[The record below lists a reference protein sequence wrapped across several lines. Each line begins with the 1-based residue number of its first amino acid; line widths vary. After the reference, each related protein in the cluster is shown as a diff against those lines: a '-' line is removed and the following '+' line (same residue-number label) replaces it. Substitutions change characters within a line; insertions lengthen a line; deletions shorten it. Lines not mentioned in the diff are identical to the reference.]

1 MLILINSV
9 RSLILFCL
17 LFSCLKSEIINEIRI
32 CALRVSFIQDSS
44 QSTTGNGTFLTENLG
59 IDCGPYVIDPP
70 PHDKSY
76 FQSQILAVSNYFKSV
91 SYGKFSVNID
101 ESTVYPLGED
111 DSYILPYKMNYYNPY
126 DSTEIQEKL
135 ITNLFYDALIM
146 ADSNGVNF
154 ENYDLIV
161 VFHAGIGQDFSLPF
175 LDPTPEDIPSTFIDQ
190 KMIEEHFNTSFF
202 EIGNSQISKGILL
215 PEGQN
220 HLLYEVSQSMFLEA
234 NEPCEYQYGLTG
246 TFALMI
252 GFAVG
257 LPPMWNIDTGE
268 SGIGVFGLMDQGS
281 NNGRGIIPAPPN
293 AWTRIY
299 SGWEVPFTTEY
310 EDTIFLPSRSEN
322 QIIKVPINDNEYF
335 LIENRN
341 NKVENK
347 LSLDSIRFLM
357 EDNNAYPPYI
367 NVLIDSIGVIKDTN
381 NVITSIPNYDI
392 GLPASGLLIWHI
404 NDLIINSNIANF
416 SINKNLS
423 SLGVDL
429 EEADG
434 AQDIGFESV
443 FIFNDI
449 ASGYFGDVWFNG
461 NSQYELA
468 NFDLKGV
475 RPKFGPSTL
484 PSTNSSNGSHSYI
497 EIENISA
504 PKDTMNFIINNSLVQ
519 KNFPDYEA
527 NILSVF
533 DLNGDGNNEY
543 LGGKDS
549 LFIGDFLDKSKR
561 NFHNIIEDNID
572 ITIVKNNN
580 ISEIHVLERSDS
592 NSYYYKYD
600 YNRDEDEVINSS
612 FEIIDS
618 LLFPIVQNNLYQHL
632 SKSNWDMFSKRV
644 FGNSYTFSTDVIQS
658 GIQIEK
664 FGESLKKWSN
674 HNFISLSGIDIDLDS
689 RLDVIAL
696 DENGLL
702 HVFDH
707 NLILLAGFPT
717 LESFIPPILS
727 GDILGDEYVEIIGK
741 SQDSSSIIILD
752 NKGNQLYNISSRK
765 EDPLICLTN
774 LNGHKSVIS
783 KSVVYNFDLYNEF
796 NIENSWSF
804 EHGTQ
809 DRSRHVNLSML
820 DSSFSSQDILIRSY
834 VYPNP
839 IRENLGTIRVESYNA
854 QSIEIKVY
862 DLLGIQ
868 INSFKKDLIDCCS
881 QINEWV
887 WETSSFEPGVYF
899 AHVSVVGENVEKNK
913 IIKIAIL

>member
-17 LFSCLKSEIINEIRI
+17 LFSYLKSEIIDEIRI

-59 IDCGPYVIDPP
+59 IDCGAYVIDPP

-322 QIIKVPINDNEYF
+322 HIIKIPINDNEYF

-404 NDLIINSNIANF
+404 NDLIINSNIENF

-527 NILSVF
+527 NILSVY

-549 LFIGDFLDKSKR
+549 LFIGDFFDKSKR

-572 ITIVKNNN
+572 ITIIENNN

-600 YNRDEDEVINSS
+600 YNRDEDEIINSS

-674 HNFISLSGIDIDLDS
+674 YNFISISGIDIDLDS

-696 DENGLL
+696 DGNGLL

-783 KSVVYNFDLYNEF
+783 KSVVYNFDQYNEF

-854 QSIEIKVY
+854 KSIEIKVY